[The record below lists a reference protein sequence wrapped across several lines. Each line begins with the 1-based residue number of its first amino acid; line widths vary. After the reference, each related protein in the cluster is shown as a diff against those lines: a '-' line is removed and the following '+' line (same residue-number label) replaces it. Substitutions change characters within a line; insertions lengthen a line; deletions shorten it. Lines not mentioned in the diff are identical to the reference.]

1 MLIFIESLNLEENQR
16 KKAEK
21 TRKNA
26 NLHTKHD
33 KNVDDEEQNE
43 EFLRKY
49 RLFKEKYL
57 LKEAAKS
64 QKR

>member
-1 MLIFIESLNLEENQR
+1 MLIFIQSLNLEENKR

-21 TRKNA
+21 PNKNA
-26 NLHTKHD
+26 NLLTKYD
-33 KNVDDEEQNE
+33 KNIDDEEQNE

-64 QKR
+64 QKK